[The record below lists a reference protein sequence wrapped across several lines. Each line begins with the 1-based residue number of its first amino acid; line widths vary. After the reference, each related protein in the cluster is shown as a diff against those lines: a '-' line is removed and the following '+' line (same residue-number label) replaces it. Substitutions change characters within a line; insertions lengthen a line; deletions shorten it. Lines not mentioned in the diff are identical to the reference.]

1 MSAETPQNTPPGW
14 YVDPAGSS
22 GWRFFDGETWTD
34 QVQQEVKNLAAAQLR
49 NNVAPLAIRLHKYF
63 LPGTAVL
70 VGLSFILKYLS
81 QDLLHSGHAIVEWIR
96 AGDTNAP
103 LPSLTTSGS
112 GAEGAIVNL
121 ASLASLSTLVMLLI
135 WQYRSATEAEALG
148 YPMKIS
154 RRLGIWSWFI
164 PVANYYLPFKALSD
178 LLPPDDEH
186 RKIAWVLC
194 GVSGVRLVGTVS
206 LFAAIVSGSTSWW
219 TVWFIVGF
227 STSVAVQL
235 LRRQLL
241 MAIEANHEAFGKT
254 LR

>member
-22 GWRFFDGETWTD
+22 GWRFFDGETWTE
-34 QVQQEVKNLAAAQLR
+34 QVQQEVKNLALPQLR
-49 NNVAPLAIRLHKYF
+49 NNVGPLAIRLHKYL

-70 VGLSFILKYLS
+70 VGVNFILRYLS
-81 QDLLHSGHAIVEWIR
+81 QELFHTAHAIVEWIR
-96 AGDTNAP
+96 AGDANAP
-103 LPSLTTSGS
+103 VPSLTTSGS
-112 GAEGAIVNL
+112 GFEGVIVNL
-121 ASLASLSTLVMLLI
+121 AGLASIGTFVMLLI

-164 PVANYYLPFKALSD
+164 PVANYYLPYKALSD

-194 GVSGVRLVGTVS
+194 GVTGGKLIATLS
-206 LFAAIVSGSTSWW
+206 LAAAILSGSSSWW
-219 TVWFIVGF
+219 TLWFIVGF
-227 STSVAVQL
+227 STSVAVLL
-235 LRRQLL
+235 LRRQLIL
-241 MAIEANHEAFGKT
+241 AIEANHEAFGKT
-254 LR
+254 LG